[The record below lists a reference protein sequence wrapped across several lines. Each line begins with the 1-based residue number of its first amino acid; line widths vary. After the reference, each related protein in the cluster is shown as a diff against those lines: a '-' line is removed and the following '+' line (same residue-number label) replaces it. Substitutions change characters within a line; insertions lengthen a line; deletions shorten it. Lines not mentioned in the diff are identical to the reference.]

1 MNRRSI
7 QLYDTLAFVS
17 NREVQIGNFPK
28 HIRLSINNH
37 GPAAQCSDSVPPT
50 KGYRLEEISRR
61 SITERMLKTLKTFK
75 LDTRAL
81 CELMQD
87 QFYRLNAAHKN

>member
-7 QLYDTLAFVS
+7 HLYNTLAFVS
-17 NREVQIGNFPK
+17 NREVQVGNIPK

-50 KGYRLEEISRR
+50 KGYRLEEISRCH
-61 SITERMLKTLKTFK
+61 ITERMLKTLKTFK
-75 LDTRAL
+75 LDTRTL

-87 QFYRLNAAHKN
+87 QFYHSNVVHKN